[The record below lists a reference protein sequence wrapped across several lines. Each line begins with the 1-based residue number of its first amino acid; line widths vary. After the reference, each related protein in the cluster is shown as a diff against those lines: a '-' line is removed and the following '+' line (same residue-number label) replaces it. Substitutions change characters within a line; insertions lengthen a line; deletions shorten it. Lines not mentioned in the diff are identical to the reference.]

1 MNKQELIQQLAES
14 TEYPKSQCERVLDAL
29 AETIRDELAREGEV
43 KLHGIGK
50 FCVRQRAARTARNPQ
65 TGETVKVK
73 ARKVPAFVAAS
84 GLKEAVA

>member
-1 MNKQELIQQLAES
+1 MNKQELIQQLADS
-14 TEYPKSQCERVLDAL
+14 SQEAKATCERVLDAL
-29 AETIRDELAREGEV
+29 TETIHAQLARESEV

-50 FCVRQRAARTARNPQ
+50 FCVRYRAARTARNPQ

>member
-14 TEYPKSQCERVLDAL
+14 TEYPKAQCERVLEALTYAVQDAL
-29 AETIRDELAREGEV
+29 AAGGEV

-65 TGETVKVK
+65 TGESVQVK
-73 ARKVPAFVAAS
+73 ARKVPAFVAAQ
-84 GLKEAVA
+84 GLKDAAA